1 MRILNYIV
9 NAVPYMAL
17 SLPIV
22 LVWRILR
29 NRHLKQQGIISSIP
43 RETVLVI
50 FALFYVGVASQTLI
64 PKLEM
69 NMDGSFN
76 IMQQYG
82 RSINIIPFHQVPIL
96 IEEVLQKQNYSYF
109 LVNILGNIC
118 FFMPLGFSLPLLWRC
133 TRKRMLLIVLTS
145 AVSIELLQLIVMTGR
160 ATDIDDV
167 IIYMAGAYIGYS
179 LYSLFNKLFPKY
191 LVKFKVIR
199 QHY

>member
-9 NAVPYMAL
+9 NSVPYMAF

-29 NRHLKQQGIISSIP
+29 NKHLKKQGIISSIS

-69 NMDGSFN
+69 NMDGSFI

-96 IEEVLQKQNYSYF
+96 IEEVLQNRT
-109 LVNILGNIC
+109 ILI
-118 FFMPLGFSLPLLWRC
+118 SL
-133 TRKRMLLIVLTS
+133 
-145 AVSIELLQLIVMTGR
+145 
-160 ATDIDDV
+160 
-167 IIYMAGAYIGYS
+167 
-179 LYSLFNKLFPKY
+179 
-191 LVKFKVIR
+191 
-199 QHY
+199 

>member
-69 NMDGSFN
+69 NMDGSFI

-133 TRKRMLLIVLTS
+133 TQKRMLLIVLAS

-179 LYSLFNKLFPKY
+179 LYSLFNRLFPKY